1 MDIAEIGQPPERP
14 RKTALQKLQEDMQRQ
29 LAPLRQIQE
38 IQDLVK
44 RYSPSHQVQE
54 LLRQFE
60 PHLQI
65 QELLAHTAIPKHI
78 QDVIDGT
85 SIAAQARHMVEL
97 YFPKSA
103 FAGLELDNE
112 LFRRAAGLTLN
123 NEALRQAAG
132 LSSISEVAKQY
143 GQYVKPIREQ
153 HEYIDHVHR
162 QAIAGLTGKELER
175 QLEQANPTLR
185 AIEVAQK
192 SLDNLWGSFRDI
204 DFSQFDAGEE
214 YLQEAVKTAQD
225 ITLAV
230 VAEPTLKEAV
240 DQIIATIEAQQ
251 HPAVRF
257 LLWLYFKKMME
268 LLIAG
273 AIGVVMSQ
281 YAPNVLGQSPQAET
295 KAVKEI
301 ARQAI
306 GAPELLMEYR
316 YVSAKVVIVRQ
327 NPKARSPE
335 LARLAFGKPV
345 KLLKKERGFALVAWS
360 DKEAGVEIQG
370 WVFSRYLA
378 KFN

>member
-1 MDIAEIGQPPERP
+1 MDIAELGEPPERS

-38 IQDLVK
+38 MQDLVK
-44 RYSPSHQVQE
+44 RYSPSHQVHE

-78 QDVIDGT
+78 QAIIDGT
-85 SIAAQARHMVEL
+85 SIAAQARHMVDQ
-97 YFPKSA
+97 YFPRSA

-123 NEALRQAAG
+123 NDALRQAARI
-132 LSSISEVAKQY
+132 SSISEVAKQY
-143 GQYVKPIREQ
+143 GQYLKPIREQ
-153 HEYIDHVHR
+153 HEYLDRVHR
-162 QAIAGLTGKELER
+162 QAFGGLTAKELAR
-175 QLEQANPTLR
+175 QLEQAHPTFLEME
-185 AIEVAQK
+185 ATKK

-204 DFSQFDAGEE
+204 DFSQFEADEE
-214 YLQEAVKTAQD
+214 DLQEAVKAAHD
-225 ITLAV
+225 ITQAA

-240 DQIIATIEAQQ
+240 DQIIASIEAQQ

-257 LLWLYFKKMME
+257 LLWLYFKKVME
-268 LLIAG
+268 WLITG
-273 AIGVVMSQ
+273 AIGAVMGH
-281 YAPNVLGQSPQAET
+281 YAPNVLGQSPQADT
-295 KAVKEI
+295 KAVNEI
-301 ARQAI
+301 ARQAV

-316 YVSAKVVIVRQ
+316 YVSAKVVIVRK

-345 KLLKKERGFALVAWS
+345 KLLKKERDFTLIVWS

>member
-1 MDIAEIGQPPERP
+1 M
-14 RKTALQKLQEDMQRQ
+14 
-29 LAPLRQIQE
+29 
-38 IQDLVK
+38 
-44 RYSPSHQVQE
+44 
-54 LLRQFE
+54 
-60 PHLQI
+60 
-65 QELLAHTAIPKHI
+65 
-78 QDVIDGT
+78 
-85 SIAAQARHMVEL
+85 
-97 YFPKSA
+97 
-103 FAGLELDNE
+103 
-112 LFRRAAGLTLN
+112 
-123 NEALRQAAG
+123 
-132 LSSISEVAKQY
+132 
-143 GQYVKPIREQ
+143 
-153 HEYIDHVHR
+153 
-162 QAIAGLTGKELER
+162 
-175 QLEQANPTLR
+175 
-185 AIEVAQK
+185 
-192 SLDNLWGSFRDI
+192 
-204 DFSQFDAGEE
+204 
-214 YLQEAVKTAQD
+214 
-225 ITLAV
+225 

-281 YAPNVLGQSPQAET
+281 YAPNVLGQSPQADT